1 MDYFPFIIITLDGH
15 SLYRLYY
22 TWARVSYHL
31 YTKSEYLSHKISML
45 LFLTYFESFK
55 TQKPLKNNATSTH
68 TVINPDL
75 VIVYSQ
81 PYFIIYNKI
90 TADTSEIYLVPLHSC
105 IPLHSPQKQQLL

>member
-1 MDYFPFIIITLDGH
+1 
-15 SLYRLYY
+15 
-22 TWARVSYHL
+22 
-31 YTKSEYLSHKISML
+31 ML

-81 PYFIIYNKI
+81 PYFITYNKI

>member
-1 MDYFPFIIITLDGH
+1 
-15 SLYRLYY
+15 
-22 TWARVSYHL
+22 
-31 YTKSEYLSHKISML
+31 ML

-105 IPLHSPQKQQLL
+105 IPLHSPQNQQLL